1 MRVRPHAIAPVQI
14 GPSTR
19 VTWAW
24 LRRGAWIAALRE
36 DVRAG
41 KRMALRSLRSVSG
54 GGMRSGCGSCSRG
67 VLRCLARMRRRG
79 ALLAPAYPH
88 HSRASAGGARGHSPL
103 FAVLRPFIRFC
114 LNLSPGAAPF
124 MWTIHRCPSLTSTSL
139 LYWSCVAA
147 SPPSPPYRTYNLST
161 SQPIFFPSLSVSV
174 LFTFLRT
181 APLNALDFFNFIF
194 RCCIRGRPIEALAV
208 STGS

>member
-88 HSRASAGGARGHSPL
+88 HSRASA
-103 FAVLRPFIRFC
+103 
-114 LNLSPGAAPF
+114 AAPF
-124 MWTIHRCPSLTSTSL
+124 ILTSTSL

-194 RCCIRGRPIEALAV
+194 RCCIRGRPIEALA
-208 STGS
+208 